1 MECDFDHLLEMFALM
16 DRDGLDTTQP
26 LKWGFFFM
34 DPAEEPLRCVLQE
47 LEGHN
52 YQLERLELADDGK
65 TWVLAVSK
73 CEVLAADK
81 LHRRNQ
87 AFNELAEYC
96 GAEFYDGWDV
106 GPIDDS

>member
-1 MECDFDHLLEMFALM
+1 M
-16 DRDGLDTTQP
+16 
-26 LKWGFFFM
+26 
-34 DPAEEPLRCVLQE
+34 EPLSCVLKE

-52 YQLERLELADDGK
+52 YQLERLEPTDDG

-73 CEVLAADK
+73 CETLAADK

-96 GAEFYDGWDV
+96 GAELYDGWDV
-106 GPIDDS
+106 GPIESRFAGDESAVS